1 MRKAIITGT
10 GSYAPARKIP
20 NAYFNELL
28 HEDVD
33 SWLRQNVNIHERR
46 WCDEGESVA
55 DLCEHAAVEAIENA
69 GLKATDLDL
78 IIVATDTPEFI
89 SPSTAAILQHRLG
102 ADKAGTFDLNTAC
115 AGFVTAFDVA
125 AKYIQADARYSNIL
139 IVGGYAMSKHLNMN
153 DKKTVTLFADGA
165 GAVVLSA
172 RESSNGQGFITS
184 KLYTKGE
191 YNEWMGIYSGGTK
204 KPVDEG
210 ALATNDHKL
219 KFVHKFPKEL
229 NPEIWTDMILKMCS
243 EMGIKPDD
251 INQFLVTQLNFNSID
266 ETMDNLGVSREK
278 AHKIMDKYGYTGSAC
293 IPMALHDA
301 ISKGKIKK
309 GDLIMLVGSGGGLAF
324 ASAAIKY

>member
-10 GSYAPARKIP
+10 GSFAPARKIP

-28 HEDVD
+28 NEDVD
-33 SWLRQNVNIHERR
+33 SWLRDNVNIYERR
-46 WCDEGESVA
+46 WCEEGESVA
-55 DLCEHAAVEAIENA
+55 DLCENAAIEALGNA
-69 GLKATDLDL
+69 HLKASDLDL

-89 SPSTAAILQHRLG
+89 SPSTAAVLQHRLG
-102 ADKAGTFDLNTAC
+102 AEKAGTFDLNTAC

-125 AKYIQADARYSNIL
+125 SKYIQADSRYKNIL
-139 IVGGYAMSKHLNMN
+139 VVGGYAMSKHLNMS

-165 GAVVLSA
+165 GAVILSA
-172 RESSNGQGFITS
+172 SENSNGQGFITS

-191 YNEWMGIYSGGTK
+191 YNEWMGIYSGGSK
-204 KPVDEG
+204 NPVDQCTLD
-210 ALATNDHKL
+210 ANDHKL

-229 NPEIWTDMILKMCS
+229 NPEIWTDMILKMCDD
-243 EMGIKPDD
+243 MGIKPDE

-278 AHKIMDKYGYTGSAC
+278 AHKIMDRYGYTGSAC

-301 ISKGKIKK
+301 ITKGKIKK